1 MDPTKPKRLVLTSVN
16 QLITLARTNP
26 QLVSAMPKLEPL
38 VKMDLSTAPKK
49 SCNCGSKVNWVSPDA
64 NKQTTEMLLSSLQ
77 LNDFVGIKNALNLNE
92 LCYYKRSDSEKKLEL
107 ICV

>member
-1 MDPTKPKRLVLTSVN
+1 MAPSKPKRLVLTSVN
-16 QLITLARTNP
+16 QIITLARTNP

-49 SCNCGSKVNWVSPDA
+49 ACNCGSKMNWVSPDA
-64 NKQTTEMLLSSLQ
+64 NKQTAEMLLSSLQ
-77 LNDFVGIKNALNLNE
+77 ENDFVQIKNALSLDE
-92 LCYYKRSDSEKKLEL
+92 LCYYKRSDTEKKLEL